1 MLVTFCGHKDVFYKE
16 QVNEK
21 LAAVVAALIEEGA
34 TEFYLGG
41 YGDFDYM
48 AAKIV
53 RDLKKDRPDIQ
64 STLVIPYMDR
74 DYNKELYDGSIY
86 PPLENTPLRFAIS
99 KRNEWMVD
107 QADVVVA
114 YITHDWG
121 GASKTSEYAQRKK
134 KRIIL
139 ITTEK

>member
-1 MLVTFCGHKDVFYKE
+1 MLVTFCGHKDVLYKE

-34 TEFYLGG
+34 SEFYLGG

-53 RDLKKDRPDIQ
+53 RELKKDRPDIQ

-86 PPLENTPLRFAIS
+86 PPLENTPLRFAIL

-121 GASKTSEYAQRKK
+121 GASKTLEYAQRKK

-139 ITTEK
+139 IDTEK

>member
-121 GASKTSEYAQRKK
+121 GARKTS
-134 KRIIL
+134 
-139 ITTEK
+139 

>member
-53 RDLKKDRPDIQ
+53 RELKKDRPDIQ

-121 GASKTSEYAQRKK
+121 GASKTLEYAQRKK

>member
-53 RDLKKDRPDIQ
+53 RELKKYRPDIQ

-121 GASKTSEYAQRKK
+121 GASKTLEYAQRKK

-139 ITTEK
+139 INTEK

>member
-53 RDLKKDRPDIQ
+53 RELKKDRPDIQ

-121 GASKTSEYAQRKK
+121 GASKTLEYAQRKK

-139 ITTEK
+139 INTEK

>member
-1 MLVTFCGHKDVFYKE
+1 MLVTFCGHKDVFQKQ

-53 RDLKKDRPDIQ
+53 RELKKDRPDIQ

-114 YITHDWG
+114 YRTHDWG
-121 GASKTSEYAQRKK
+121 GASKTLEYAQRKK

-139 ITTEK
+139 INTEK

>member
-53 RDLKKDRPDIQ
+53 RELKKDRPDIQ

-121 GASKTSEYAQRKK
+121 GASKTLEYAQRKK

-139 ITTEK
+139 INAEK

>member
-1 MLVTFCGHKDVFYKE
+1 
-16 QVNEK
+16 
-21 LAAVVAALIEEGA
+21 
-34 TEFYLGG
+34 
-41 YGDFDYM
+41 M

-53 RDLKKDRPDIQ
+53 RELKKSHPDIH

-74 DYNKELYDGSIY
+74 DYNIELYDGFIY

-121 GASKTSEYAQRKK
+121 GAIKTLEYAQRKK

-139 ITTEK
+139 INTEK

>member
-1 MLVTFCGHKDVFYKE
+1 MLVTFCGHKDLAKE
-16 QVNEK
+16 AQVKEK
-21 LAAVVAALIEEGA
+21 LEAVIASLIEEGA
-34 TEFYLGG
+34 SEFYLGG
-41 YGDFDYM
+41 YGSFDSM
-48 AAKIV
+48 AAKTV
-53 RDLKKDRPDIQ
+53 REMKKTHPEAQGI
-64 STLVIPYMDR
+64 LVIPYMDR

-114 YITHDWG
+114 YVTHDWG
-121 GASKTSEYAQRKK
+121 GASKTLEYAQRKK

>member
-1 MLVTFCGHKDVFYKE
+1 MLVIFCGHKDVFYKE

-53 RDLKKDRPDIQ
+53 RELKKDRPDIQ

-121 GASKTSEYAQRKK
+121 GASKTLEYAQRKK

-139 ITTEK
+139 INTEK

>member
-53 RDLKKDRPDIQ
+53 RELKKDLSDIQ

-121 GASKTSEYAQRKK
+121 GAIKTLEYAQRKK

-139 ITTEK
+139 INTEK